1 MAIFLGSTFP
11 GILCCMLFHDAT
23 AADLSALARESC
35 WEAHSQRFFTLT
47 KAGIVGSLTPQKV
60 SN

>member
-1 MAIFLGSTFP
+1 
-11 GILCCMLFHDAT
+11 MLFHDAT
-23 AADLSALARESC
+23 TADLSALERGSR
-35 WEAHSQRFFTLT
+35 WEAHRQRFFAVT